1 MEGGKLNKS
10 QSKYYNTA
18 CLMNVALIALLE
30 KKIYEYITVK
40 ESCERAGVNR
50 STFYLH
56 YETID
61 DLLLETIEYIMGQM
75 NGKFSEKLRM
85 GRNKIANAPLD
96 ELMLITPH
104 YLLPYLSFVKEN
116 KRDFTAAISQPSV
129 FRTNQMFDALNKDVF
144 SPILSRY
151 GITESDKEYT
161 LIFYITGMYSVIMA
175 WIKNGCKENVEH
187 IAKLLIDFVRPYQR
201 GEPL

>member
-1 MEGGKLNKS
+1 MKG
-10 QSKYYNTA
+10 
-18 CLMNVALIALLE
+18 
-30 KKIYEYITVK
+30 
-40 ESCERAGVNR
+40 RGVNR

-85 GRNKIANAPLD
+85 GRNKIANAPD

-104 YLLPYLSFVKEN
+104 YLFAPISVLLKKISGFLQRQFLSHRF
-116 KRDFTAAISQPSV
+116 
-129 FRTNQMFDALNKDVF
+129 FRTNQMFDALNKMY
-144 SPILSRY
+144 SGPILSRY

-175 WIKNGCKENVEH
+175 WIKNGCKETCGTH
-187 IAKLLIDFVRPYQR
+187 RQIAD
-201 GEPL
+201 